1 MTDTSK
7 ICPNCDARLPLDSP
21 HELCPTCLLKQAFL
35 TQAPEANAKDRVEAP
50 SPESIADKFPQ
61 YEMSECLGQGGMGVV
76 YKARQKS
83 LNRWVAIKILS
94 PEKVDDGKFAERFT
108 REAQTLAQLNHKNI
122 VTIYDH
128 GEADGLYYIVME
140 FIDGINLRD
149 LLNDGQLQPEQALRI
164 VAPICEALQY
174 AHDKGIVHRDI
185 KPENILIDHDGRI
198 KVADFGIASLIGSTG
213 ELAGTPP
220 YMAPEQDAQTGVD
233 HRADIYALGAVLYE
247 MLTGERPETPLDLPS
262 QKVELDIRIDDI
274 VLRALSQEP
283 ERRYRT
289 AYDFKTVVQNVAAP
303 QGKAPDTAAA
313 GATAPA
319 PSKAPAERKEVDPR
333 ITKGLGLLLVIWGAL
348 NLFSLLSLLVLA
360 PLLGAL
366 GINLAVF
373 PGSNAFGM
381 LGVAG
386 PTMVLVVL
394 MGVFTAAV
402 SALCVNGGLHMY
414 RGTSRNWTITAAV
427 CCCLTPM
434 WWPVGLIL
442 GIGVVVYTLIFNSS
456 ETAPFE
462 QKPAAS
468 PDAPRLC
475 ILGVVAFCLHILS
488 VFVIFVFVFIMVF
501 YFTRQSPPVSVSY
514 QEVQGIER

>member
-1 MTDTSK
+1 M
-7 ICPNCDARLPLDSP
+7 PNCDASLPVDSP

-35 TQAPEANAKDRVEAP
+35 TQGPEADAKVRAEAP

-61 YEMSECLGQGGMGVV
+61 YEMAECLGQGGMGVV

-122 VTIYDH
+122 VTIYDY

-140 FIDGINLRD
+140 FIDGINLRE
-149 LLNDGQLQPEQALRI
+149 LLNDGQLQSEQALRI

-233 HRADIYALGAVLYE
+233 QRADIYALGAVLYE
-247 MLTGERPETPLDLPS
+247 MLTGDRPDTPLDLPS

-289 AYDFKTVVQNVAAP
+289 AYDFKTVVQNVSVS
-303 QGKAPDTAAA
+303 QDKAPDTA
-313 GATAPA
+313 GPAPA
-319 PSKAPAERKEVDPR
+319 PSEAPAAKKEVDPR
-333 ITKGLGLLLVIWGAL
+333 ITKGLGLLLVIWA
-348 NLFSLLSLLVLA
+348 
-360 PLLGAL
+360 
-366 GINLAVF
+366 
-373 PGSNAFGM
+373 
-381 LGVAG
+381 
-386 PTMVLVVL
+386 
-394 MGVFTAAV
+394 
-402 SALCVNGGLHMY
+402 H
-414 RGTSRNWTITAAV
+414 
-427 CCCLTPM
+427 
-434 WWPVGLIL
+434 
-442 GIGVVVYTLIFNSS
+442 
-456 ETAPFE
+456 
-462 QKPAAS
+462 
-468 PDAPRLC
+468 
-475 ILGVVAFCLHILS
+475 
-488 VFVIFVFVFIMVF
+488 
-501 YFTRQSPPVSVSY
+501 
-514 QEVQGIER
+514 

>member
-1 MTDTSK
+1 MTDTPK
-7 ICPNCDARLPLDSP
+7 TCPNCDASLPADSP

-35 TQAPEANAKDRVEAP
+35 TQAPEAEVKDRVEAP

-61 YEMSECLGQGGMGVV
+61 FEIAECLGQGGMGVV

-94 PEKVDDGKFAERFT
+94 PEKVGDGKFADRFT

-122 VTIYDH
+122 VTIFDY
-128 GEADGLYYIVME
+128 GEVEGLYYIVME

-149 LLNDGQLQPEQALRI
+149 LLNDGQLQSDQALRI
-164 VAPICEALQY
+164 VTPICEALQY
-174 AHDKGIVHRDI
+174 AHNKGIVHRDI

-247 MLTGERPETPLDLPS
+247 MLTGERPNTPLDLPS

-283 ERRYRT
+283 ERRYQT
-289 AYDFKTVVQNVAAP
+289 AYDFRTVVQTVAAP
-303 QGKAPDTAAA
+303 EGKAPET
-313 GATAPA
+313 GATAPES
-319 PSKAPAERKEVDPR
+319 SKAPTARRAHDPR

-348 NLFSLLSLLVLA
+348 NLLSLLASFVLV
-360 PLLGAL
+360 PLLGAMRV
-366 GINLAVF
+366 NS
-373 PGSNAFGM
+373 PAFSGM
-381 LGVAG
+381 GPLSLSGGVAFTG
-386 PTMVLVVL
+386 PAMVLVVL
-394 MGVFTAAV
+394 MGVLSLIV
-402 SALCVNGGLHMY
+402 STLCVKGGLHMY
-414 RGTSRNWTITAAV
+414 RGTSRNWTIAAAV

-442 GIGVVVYTLIFNSS
+442 GVGVVVYTLIFDSS
-456 ETAPFE
+456 ERTAIAE
-462 QKPAAS
+462 KPAAS
-468 PDAPRLC
+468 AEAPRLC
-475 ILGVVAFCLHILS
+475 ILGLVAFCIHILS
-488 VFVIFVFVFIMVF
+488 IFILFVFLFF
-501 YFTRQSPPVSVSY
+501 LLYFVSMKPVSTPL
-514 QEVQGIER
+514 QEVHRIER